1 MTDTLIPE
9 NDAAAPA
16 DAKGKKGK
24 KDKKEKGGKSNLV
37 PAIVLALGIL
47 GGGYFMGQGG
57 EGTAAAGPTT
67 TEAPVLGEIATV
79 EPININLKDGHFLR
93 VGMALQLIVRVRRL
107 LGACG
112 EQAHDGSDMEQCVPH
127 DQILSKRERVPGW
140 RRPAPITSFFT
151 PSTSAIVGTT
161 SVTMPTGAVS
171 PPIERFAGTLGP
183 AIMPNTRM
191 ALASL

>member
-93 VGMALQLIVRVRRL
+93 VGMALQLIEGIEKAEFEKGETSKANDVIIEM
-107 LGACG
+107 LG
-112 EQAHDGSDMEQCVPH
+112 GSDMAE
-127 DQILSKRERVPGW
+127 ISTAEGREGVKKELKKELKEVYEGEV
-140 RRPAPITSFFT
+140 TDVFFT
-151 PSTSAIVGTT
+151 DFV
-161 SVTMPTGAVS
+161 MQ
-171 PPIERFAGTLGP
+171 
-183 AIMPNTRM
+183 
-191 ALASL
+191 